1 MNMRLAAC
9 AILVMCAQGLVGCGG
24 SDSLLTPVTPSP
36 QPLPPFPAPQRPL
49 VDLTGQYLLTF
60 EAGTSCE
67 QLPREFRSRT
77 YEASIGYLGSNQSG
91 TRDYFRGEL
100 RGASFHGDGHVIV
113 AVAANS
119 VYLDFSDNLIIEKP
133 AQDTY
138 LAVAGGTGA
147 ASVEPSNL
155 STISASFDGFFDYCV
170 TTSKVGTYYDY
181 GCPADAI
188 VHSRCTPK
196 DSRWTLTRR

>member
-1 MNMRLAAC
+1 MSKRFVAWAV
-9 AILVMCAQGLVGCGG
+9 LVMLGQGLAGCGR
-24 SDSLLTPVTPSP
+24 SDSLPTPLAPTPSTL
-36 QPLPPFPAPQRPL
+36 QPAPQRPL
-49 VDLTGQYLLTF
+49 MDLTGNDMLTF
-60 EAGTSCE
+60 EAGNSCDE
-67 QLPREFRSRT
+67 LPKEFRSRT
-77 YEASIGYLGSNQSG
+77 YEASIGYLGPNQSG
-91 TRDYFRGEL
+91 TRDYFGGEL
-100 RGASFHGDGHVIV
+100 RGASFHGDGHVVV

-133 AQDTY
+133 APDTY

-147 ASVEPSNL
+147 ASVEPSDL
-155 STISASFDGFFDYCV
+155 STISASFDGFFDHCV

-181 GCPADAI
+181 RCPADAI